1 MAKQTELNKR
11 YIDNMRRAGMLR
23 DVQFQDTSDGC
34 VATVTT
40 NEGTVHRFETSK
52 EWNDWW
58 DARCPRVP
66 VGFNPLR

>member
-1 MAKQTELNKR
+1 MAKQNELNKR
-11 YIDNMRRAGMLR
+11 YMGNMCRAGMLR
-23 DVQFQDTSDGC
+23 DVQFKDTRIGC

-40 NEGTVHRFETSK
+40 NEGTVHRFKTSK

-66 VGFNPLR
+66 VGVNPIR